1 MFSHH
6 IIAYPTLQSKSE
18 IVYNPTHSNE
28 KPYFLKLY
36 TIKYR
41 QRISLYFPMFFIFLY
56 RIFVRSMRLSS
67 ATFFVS
73 FLTKSGSS
81 SASFPSLRFRLFF
94 GLAYAAFAFKTFKAC
109 SLQFNHHLL
118 VFIFMKTRSL
128 VVPPYADLDEKVLMH
143 ASLQHTFSFKP
154 AHG

>member
-41 QRISLYFPMFFIFLY
+41 QRISLYFPMFFVFLY

-81 SASFPSLRFRLFF
+81 SASFPSLHFRLFF
-94 GLAYAAFAFKTFKAC
+94 GLAYAA
-109 SLQFNHHLL
+109 LPL
-118 VFIFMKTRSL
+118 
-128 VVPPYADLDEKVLMH
+128 
-143 ASLQHTFSFKP
+143 KP
-154 AHG
+154 LKHVRYSSAITSSCFHIHENKKPGGSTIC